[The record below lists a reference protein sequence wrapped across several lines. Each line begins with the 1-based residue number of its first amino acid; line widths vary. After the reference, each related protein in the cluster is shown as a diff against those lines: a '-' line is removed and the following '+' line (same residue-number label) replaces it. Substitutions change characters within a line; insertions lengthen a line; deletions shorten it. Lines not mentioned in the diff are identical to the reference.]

1 MNKKV
6 VWTLVALVVLLVG
19 GFFGMKLLNKDVQEG
34 SKVIT
39 IEVVSEEDNI
49 NTKEEINTDEEKLG
63 PVLQNKEGFKI
74 VDGMVMSVNNIDLSK
89 SDSEYW
95 HISING
101 EDAQVGANDLII
113 KNGDIIKFKRIK
125 FK

>member
-6 VWTLVALVVLLVG
+6 VWTLIALVVLLIG
-19 GFFGMKLLNKDVQEG
+19 GFFGMQVLNKDVQEG

-63 PVLQNKEGFKI
+63 PVLENKEGFKI